1 MGAGWP
7 GTRPVRPSG
16 AECAAGKARLLD
28 PDRFG
33 VADRR
38 RLGQGEGLPT
48 MLKFLS
54 LLLFSVTAA
63 SAQMQV
69 LDFGARGK
77 VTLYLPGEWKAA
89 TTDMAGTYAVTL
101 TPAGE
106 SVNASC
112 QISVTFPET
121 DRFDTKARLKL
132 RVEADGYALAE
143 QSVERKAYAQEL
155 KVGSGYG
162 YYCNFTDPSLQGK
175 PPEKGNHKVTTL
187 GKVRVDAAVLLE
199 FQILSDGFGTE
210 PHQQLLGALEGLEFA
225 PGRGR

>member
-1 MGAGWP
+1 
-7 GTRPVRPSG
+7 
-16 AECAAGKARLLD
+16 
-28 PDRFG
+28 
-33 VADRR
+33 
-38 RLGQGEGLPT
+38 
-48 MLKFLS
+48 MLKHLALLVLS
-54 LLLFSVTAA
+54 VAAA

-69 LDFGARGK
+69 LDLGARGK
-77 VTLYLPGEWKAA
+77 VTLYIPGEWKAA

-101 TPAGE
+101 TPASD

-112 QISVTFPET
+112 QLSVTFPET

-132 RVEADGYALAE
+132 RVEADGYGLAE

-155 KVGSGYG
+155 KVGTGYG
-162 YYCNFTDPSLQGK
+162 SFCNFTDPALQGR

-187 GKVRVDAAVLLE
+187 GKVRLDAAVLLE